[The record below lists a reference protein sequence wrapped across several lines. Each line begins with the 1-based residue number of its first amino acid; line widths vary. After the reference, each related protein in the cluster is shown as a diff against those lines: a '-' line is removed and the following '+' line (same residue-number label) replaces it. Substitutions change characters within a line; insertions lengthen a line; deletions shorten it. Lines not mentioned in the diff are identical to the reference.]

1 MIKDMIE
8 FIYLEVRDGVV
19 VNRLLGSPNDPL
31 VAENLFLQK
40 YPVCIGWNQINEELF
55 LPPTMTE
62 EQWNT
67 LSVTTKQSINSTK
80 EYYDNFVKSEHYKN
94 NVPEEVQT
102 TIQKFILDFNIV
114 YEKINEHDGW
124 ILAYLDHIGDYS
136 EPLRVRPN
144 LEIEV

>member
-8 FIYLEVRDGVV
+8 FIYLEVKDGVV

-40 YPVCIGWNQINEELF
+40 YPVCIGWKQISEDVF
-55 LPPTMTE
+55 IPSTMSE

-124 ILAYLDHIGDYS
+124 ILTYLDIQGSYA

>member
-8 FIYLEVRDGVV
+8 FIYLEVKDGVV

-40 YPVCIGWNQINEELF
+40 YPVCIGWKQISEDMFIPSTMSEE
-55 LPPTMTE
+55 E
-62 EQWNT
+62 WNT

-124 ILAYLDHIGDYS
+124 ILTYLDSQGSYA